1 MEHWWVSTTHT
12 RTNLNII
19 TMQFKDYDKKA
30 IAAKLKQVE
39 DFEAKYGENDM
50 SKAWRKWCNDH
61 QYRRREWLWRQNL
74 AAANEEIYA
83 KKIY

>member
-1 MEHWWVSTTHT
+1 MEQRWVSITHT

-19 TMQFKDYDKKA
+19 TMQFKDYDELA

-50 SKAWRKWCNDH
+50 SKAWRKWCESH
-61 QYRRREWLWRQNL
+61 EYRRREWLWRQNL
-74 AAANEEIYA
+74 AAANEEIYT

>member
-1 MEHWWVSTTHT
+1 
-12 RTNLNII
+12 
-19 TMQFKDYDKKA
+19 MQFTDYDADK

-74 AAANEEIYA
+74 AKANKNFITFYHEERFI
-83 KKIY
+83 